1 MAFVKRFFLLSFT
14 FKISVFDSFNV
25 VTLTFGIHFY
35 YWSYYVSRNCM
46 LRHTEEISK
55 LREDEEAKLRKM
67 ENKYKLEMSDL
78 RIYFENSYTDYL
90 KQ

>member
-1 MAFVKRFFLLSFT
+1 MICS
-14 FKISVFDSFNV
+14 
-25 VTLTFGIHFY
+25 H
-35 YWSYYVSRNCM
+35 VSRNCM
-46 LRHTEEISK
+46 LRHTEEVSK
-55 LREDEEAKLRKM
+55 LREDEETKLRKL